1 MADDIMIKLTDIQ
14 GESKKSGHEG
24 EIDVM
29 SISWGASNSV
39 QTGYGGGGGG
49 AGNASFSDMTF
60 IKTVDSSSNELF
72 RRCANGKPID
82 EAVVTFRK
90 QGGEQQ
96 EYLTITLDNVVISQ
110 YTSSAGGS
118 DPTESVGLAYDKIK
132 FEYKEQQEDGSL
144 GGAKTFA
151 WDVKAALETG

>member
-1 MADDIMIKLTDIQ
+1 MADDIMLKLTDIQ

-29 SISWGASNSV
+29 SITWAASNTV
-39 QTGYGGGGGG
+39 RTGYGGGGGG
-49 AGNASFSDMTF
+49 QGNVSLTDVNF

-72 RRCANGKPID
+72 RRCATGKPID
-82 EAVVTFRK
+82 QAVFTFRK

-96 EYLTITLDNVVISQ
+96 EYLILTLDNVVVSNFS
-110 YTSSAGGS
+110 TSAGGS
-118 DPTESVGLAYDKIK
+118 DPTEQVLLAFDKFT

-144 GGAKTFA
+144 GGAKTFG
-151 WDVKAALETG
+151 WDVKAAQETG